1 MTATCEQVQAF
12 VVDETAAPPIDLEV
26 HLARCSECRDVK
38 RAHAAALLLRGV
50 AVGVVTR
57 PRIEPIRRRAGI
69 VAGLALVVTGA
80 VGLARLGAAP
90 LPLLDEPRVSAP
102 WVEAAP
108 LLVVDEEAEW
118 RALTGLAQ
126 TVTAASQAEPARDD
140 LTYHGFGALPG
151 WLAPQT
157 NRPVHA
163 LGRAISPV
171 VLTREY

>member
-12 VVDETAAPPIDLEV
+12 VVDETAAPPADLEA
-26 HLARCSECRDVK
+26 HLALCPECRDLK
-38 RAHAAALLLRGV
+38 RAHAAALLMRGV
-50 AVGVVTR
+50 EVGIVSR
-57 PRIEPIRRRAGI
+57 PRIEHIRRRAGI

-90 LPLLDEPRVSAP
+90 LPLLDAPRESAQ
-102 WVEAAP
+102 WFEATP
-108 LLVVDEEAEW
+108 LVVVDEEAEW

-126 TVTAASQAEPARDD
+126 TVTAASQAEPSRDD
-140 LTYHGFGALPG
+140 LTYRSFGALPG

-157 NRPVHA
+157 NRPVRA